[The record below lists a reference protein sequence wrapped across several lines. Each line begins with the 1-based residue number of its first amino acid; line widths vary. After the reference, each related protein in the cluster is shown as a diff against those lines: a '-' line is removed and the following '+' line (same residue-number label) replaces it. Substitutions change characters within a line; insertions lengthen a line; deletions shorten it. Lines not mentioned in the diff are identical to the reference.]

1 MAVWLVRVR
10 TAEVELQVSG
20 AVRWGTCGIHG
31 YKEGGT
37 ISKGVTDERR
47 VV

>member
-20 AVRWGTCGIHG
+20 AGASEMGDMWYPWLQG
-31 YKEGGT
+31 
-37 ISKGVTDERR
+37 RR
-47 VV
+47 HYLQGCD